1 MTLEHALQEKDNV
14 VPFSAKET
22 LVCYVYKCFIWFSSE
37 STLQS
42 STHISLVCAE
52 EHLTGV
58 HDTRET

>member
-1 MTLEHALQEKDNV
+1 MTVEHAIQEKDV
-14 VPFSAKET
+14 VPFGAKEIQVRY
-22 LVCYVYKCFIWFSSE
+22 VCKCFIQFNYE

-42 STHISLVCAE
+42 TTYISLICAE